1 MNPGAPVVLNAG
13 GSASSLGVPVYNQLV
28 YSAHDFGPSLFPQ
41 GWFNPQ
47 TCYTKGCSSSSLA
60 DVWDK
65 FWLFTNLPNGINPVF
80 PKGYTSYP
88 WANTGHTACTQTP
101 PPAYCTQT
109 PVYIGEAG
117 TGNNHSDLYTT
128 GNGSQGQWFTD
139 LVNLIQS
146 SYSSTTGNYSGYPV
160 SNIHWTY
167 WALNTEDSDA
177 LLGSGYTGLANPTKE
192 YTFLCAIETGP
203 FAIAAG
209 SGANQCGSTGTL
221 PSPS

>member
-1 MNPGAPVVLNAG
+1 M
-13 GSASSLGVPVYNQLV
+13 
-28 YSAHDFGPSLFPQ
+28 
-41 GWFNPQ
+41 
-47 TCYTKGCSSSSLA
+47 A

-88 WANTGHTACTQTP
+88 WDHTGHTA
-101 PPAYCTQT
+101 YTQT

-117 TGNNHSDLYTT
+117 TGNTTSDLYSA
-128 GNGSQGQWFTD
+128 GSGSEGQWFTD

-160 SNIHWTY
+160 SNMNWTY

-192 YTFLCAIETGP
+192 YTFLCSIERDP
-203 FAIAAG
+203 FAIPPG
-209 SGANQCGSTGTL
+209 SGANQCGSTGTSPL
-221 PSPS
+221 PS